1 MKALKFLFVALAL
14 LMVAPTFTSCKDD
27 EEEEL
32 MNDIVGTWVCRE
44 VDPDNGSRWEIKLSL
59 LANGDFIVID
69 EGEYAYGRY
78 TSYGTELIFTFD
90 DGFKGFGT
98 ISGNTLIF
106 EGEDG
111 DIFRFKKK

>member
-32 MNDIVGTWVCRE
+32 MNDIVGTWVCSA
-44 VDPDNGSRWEIKLSL
+44 VDPDNGSRWEIKLILS
-59 LANGDFIVID
+59 ANGDFIAIE

-78 TSYGTELIFTFD
+78 TFYGTELIFTFD
-90 DGFKGFGT
+90 GGFKAFGT
-98 ISGNTLIF
+98 ISGNTLII
-106 EGEDG
+106 EAEDG
-111 DIFRFKKK
+111 DIARFKKK